1 MDTNGSKPIWQDAGK
16 ARQRRSRL
24 AQRPT
29 VRPRVGF
36 ASSLAAASPYGLF
49 AHPAWLFSVVSRLD
63 ICDGYRGHDEFARN
77 LLDPS
82 DSGLHFRE
90 QRGGDMQSAL
100 ADSNINVGFRE
111 TMEVASSGD
120 QQAELLGKAQIL
132 ASLTGCMGA
141 VVDLHTIESSRF
153 EISNQFD

>member
-1 MDTNGSKPIWQDAGK
+1 MDTNRSKPIWQDAEK
-16 ARQRRSRL
+16 ASQGRSRL
-24 AQRPT
+24 AQRLT

-36 ASSLAAASPYGLF
+36 ASPLAAALLDGLF
-49 AHPAWLFSVVSRLD
+49 AHPARLFSVVSRLD
-63 ICDGYRGHDEFARN
+63 IGDGYRGQDEFARN

-100 ADSNINVGFRE
+100 ADSNVNVGFRE

-132 ASLTGCMGA
+132 ARLAGCMGA